1 MRRGLPL
8 LLLLLFVVPLQ
19 SRADEGMWLVN
30 LLNGQLYKQMQA
42 AGLHLD
48 ASQIYNEDELS
59 IKDAIVMID
68 NGQCSGSIIS
78 ENGLMIT
85 NHHCAYSDIHA
96 NSTLE
101 NNYLESGFWAQS
113 YTEEIPIKGKTV
125 ALLKKVEDVTERV
138 EMIADSLDKIA
149 PRGPR
154 FLGKVEIALKK
165 MIDTPYEIW
174 LHSMWKGQKYYLY
187 YYEIYQDVRL
197 VGAPPVSIGAY
208 GGEQDNWGWPQ
219 HKGDFTL
226 YRIYTAADGSPAE
239 YSEQNVPLKA
249 QKYLKVSSEGYKEGD
264 YTMILGYP
272 GRTNRYIPSAELIEK
287 FEILNPIISTV
298 RRAKLDVWKEYMDAS
313 PEVRLKYA
321 DKYFSVSNYCDFAK
335 WENLCIERYDIVAER
350 KKQEAELTEWIEQD
364 ASRKEQ
370 YGTLL
375 SDLDNLYKVRADLVA
390 AKEYIRETLVMGA
403 DITLL
408 AQRLKSLRTHFKSV
422 HCIDCKKHQAIQS
435 FCQANLKTTFDDGD
449 KATDREL
456 FTVMVE
462 HLVENVDSKYLG
474 EDLAVLLARF
484 DYDAERFV
492 EYIYDTSVIADRTR
506 FEKFLNGEITKSD
519 IENDPM
525 FIVADGINII
535 ELNAMEAEL
544 SEEVGYSETDLK
556 NRYTEAFYKMQIE
569 KGQSIYP
576 DANSTMRFT
585 YGTVG
590 SLSPRDGVYYHW
602 QTTSKGILEKYD
614 PEDYEFNLLDDY
626 KSLLEVG
633 DWGKWGENGDMCVDF
648 LTNNDITGGNSGS
661 AVLNADG
668 ELIGLAFD
676 GNRESMGASVYFHDE
691 YAKCVCVDIRYIL
704 WVVEHYGAAESIIK
718 ELE

>member
-1 MRRGLPL
+1 M
-8 LLLLLFVVPLQ
+8 LLLLFVVPLQ